1 MAIIHDRDAD
11 TLLLLCR
18 AGFEADCAA
27 ELTER
32 AAGQGQGG
40 YARATREAGWLT
52 WHQPGQPVAALMP
65 RTLHSG
71 GLVFARTAWPVLGH
85 FEDLPQHDR
94 ISPLLAQVAPAGP
107 FSALRLEHADTNTGR
122 TLQRFLRGFRKAL
135 EPALKKAQLW
145 DESADRILHLF
156 FEDSGRGLFG
166 CAAAASVSPWE
177 QGIPRLRLPA
187 AAPSRSALKLEEAW
201 LRLMSDTEQAH
212 WLAAGRT
219 AVDLGAAPGGWTWQL
234 ARRGLR
240 VTGVDHGRLAA
251 HLLDEYPVSHVS
263 ADAFTW
269 RPPRPV
275 DVLVCDIVDKP
286 SRSLAL
292 MEKWL
297 VRGWAKV
304 ALFNLKLP
312 MKQRQATVSS
322 LLARLEASLAEAGLT
337 MQIRAA
343 QLYHDREEITVV
355 VLPGQGG
362 A

>member
-1 MAIIHDRDAD
+1 MTIISHRAEA
-11 TLLLLCR
+11 LLLLCR

-32 AAGQGQGG
+32 AAAQGQGG
-40 YARATREAGWLT
+40 YARATRDAGWLT
-52 WHQPGQPVAALMP
+52 WHQPGQAVTGLLPGP
-65 RTLHSG
+65 SG
-71 GLVFARTAWPVLGH
+71 GDRLIFARTAWPLLGE
-85 FEDLPQHDR
+85 FSDLPPTDR
-94 ISPLLAQVAPAGP
+94 VSPLLALVSPWGP
-107 FSALRLEHADTNTGR
+107 FSAVRLEHADTNAGR

-135 EPALKKAQLW
+135 EPALRQARLW
-145 DESADRILHLF
+145 DDGADRILHLF
-156 FEDSGRGLFG
+156 FEDSAQGRFG
-166 CAAAASVSPWE
+166 CAPSATVSPWE

-201 LRLMSDTEQAH
+201 LCLMSEAERAH
-212 WLAAGRT
+212 WLGAGRS

-251 HLLDEYPVSHVS
+251 LLLEEYPVSHVS

-297 VRGWAKV
+297 LRGWARV

-312 MKQRQATVSS
+312 MKQRHATVSS
-322 LLARLEASLAEAGLT
+322 LLSRLQVSLADAGLA

-343 QLYHDREEITVV
+343 QLYHDREEITVA
-355 VLPGQGG
+355 VLPQQGM
-362 A
+362 